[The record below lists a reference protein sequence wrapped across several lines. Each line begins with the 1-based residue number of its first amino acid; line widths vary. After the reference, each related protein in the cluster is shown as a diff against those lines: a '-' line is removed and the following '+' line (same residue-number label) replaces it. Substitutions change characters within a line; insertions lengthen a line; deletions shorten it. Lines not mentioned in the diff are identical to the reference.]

1 MHVRDSVRQ
10 IKAMQ
15 SNMPDLTGMLTKPI
29 LPKANMFDA
38 FPMVKQIEKPEPP
51 VATKASAH
59 DLLYKM

>member
-1 MHVRDSVRQ
+1 
-10 IKAMQ
+10 MQ